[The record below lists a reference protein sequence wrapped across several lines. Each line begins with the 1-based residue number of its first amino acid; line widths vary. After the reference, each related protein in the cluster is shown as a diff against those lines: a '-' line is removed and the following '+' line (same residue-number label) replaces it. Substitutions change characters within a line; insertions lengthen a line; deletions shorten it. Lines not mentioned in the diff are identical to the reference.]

1 MSSTAPYHTY
11 IVIVLVGV
19 QVAFDF
25 CFCRNVILEG
35 SQDGLAHTKHNSDI
49 AAAHFSKQHSSKPL

>member
-1 MSSTAPYHTY
+1 MSSTAPYPTH

-19 QVAFDF
+19 QVAFYF

-35 SQDGLAHTKHNSDI
+35 SQDGLAHIKHISDI
-49 AAAHFSKQHSSKPL
+49 AAAHFSKQHLSKPL